1 MWKQF
6 VNWRYI
12 ILYPFRIPFITIQN
26 CGPTR
31 RTIIP
36 LRERP
41 CLIIKKQNYPPTGAH
56 HSLRSAS
63 LWRSAI
69 KLIRSSST
77 NKPTPYTPWSLTE
90 TTVRRHWVV
99 TPRRGWLANRHRCRE
114 IVTGKVSILI
124 PIIAKQEVGI
134 ISNQENNCDT
144 CDSRIGFGTGG
155 HDGDD
160 NTCGN
165 WARYGG
171 DNGNRDIKAMGYI
184 LVQWVSN
191 NLLPVHAARWLME
204 FTTFIQIGDLS
215 VRNNNYCLGQDDL

>member
-1 MWKQF
+1 MSRHLPGWGIYYIILILTRCLIVLALIFSRLLGEGEEVGCSWPPGPRRPNWIVLQTFGAECDCCDVMWKQF

-12 ILYPFRIPFITIQN
+12 ILYLFRIPFITIQN

-99 TPRRGWLANRHRCRE
+99 TPGRSWLANRHRCRD
-114 IVTGKVSILI
+114 IVTGKGSIVSGSEALAIW
-124 PIIAKQEVGI
+124 E
-134 ISNQENNCDT
+134 
-144 CDSRIGFGTGG
+144 
-155 HDGDD
+155 
-160 NTCGN
+160 
-165 WARYGG
+165 
-171 DNGNRDIKAMGYI
+171 
-184 LVQWVSN
+184 
-191 NLLPVHAARWLME
+191 
-204 FTTFIQIGDLS
+204 
-215 VRNNNYCLGQDDL
+215 